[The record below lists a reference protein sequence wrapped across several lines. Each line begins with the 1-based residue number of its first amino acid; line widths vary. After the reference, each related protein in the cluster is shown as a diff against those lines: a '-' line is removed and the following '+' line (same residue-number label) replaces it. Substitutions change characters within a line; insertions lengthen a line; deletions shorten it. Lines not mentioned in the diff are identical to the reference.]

1 VPRRTRQ
8 HRTQVDRAGI
18 TTLTGAS
25 GSTIAH
31 WLRHRDKS
39 GFPVKA
45 DTDADGRDWWWLDEI
60 ETFWDNHLAARAAGF
75 TTVDRTGDPDDLL
88 NAPQAAAVLGY
99 ESHRNLPKVLL
110 DQYDDA
116 ERLPS
121 GRLRRYWYRRSLWD
135 YADGRPLRHS
145 TGRPPGTL
153 ADQRQPHPYADD
165 PRLEAAISLLREAHA
180 TGGGTSG
187 LGAQLAQRLD
197 INLRTAQRLIAAA
210 HVATGGT
217 V

>member
-1 VPRRTRQ
+1 MPRRTRQ
-8 HRTQVDRAGI
+8 HRIQVDRAGI
-18 TTLTGAS
+18 TALTGAS

-31 WLRHRDKS
+31 WLRDRHQS

-45 DTDADGRDWWWLDEI
+45 ATDADGRDWWWLDEV
-60 ETFWDNHLAARAAGF
+60 ETFWDNHLAARAANF
-75 TTVDRTGDPDDLL
+75 TTVDYSGDPDDLL

-99 ESHRNLPKVLL
+99 RNYRNLPKVLL
-110 DQYDDA
+110 DQHDQA

-165 PRLEAAISLLREAHA
+165 PRLDAAITLLREARA
-180 TGGGTSG
+180 TGHDTTG
-187 LGAQLAQRLD
+187 LGKQLAQRLGVR
-197 INLRTAQRLIAAA
+197 LRTAQRLIAAA
-210 HVATGGT
+210 RAAGGRGG
-217 V
+217 

>member
-1 VPRRTRQ
+1 M
-8 HRTQVDRAGI
+8 DY
-18 TTLTGAS
+18 S
-25 GSTIAH
+25 G
-31 WLRHRDKS
+31 
-39 GFPVKA
+39 
-45 DTDADGRDWWWLDEI
+45 E
-60 ETFWDNHLAARAAGF
+60 
-75 TTVDRTGDPDDLL
+75 PDDLL

-99 ESHRNLPKVLL
+99 ASHRNLPKVLL
-110 DQYDDA
+110 DQPDRT

-165 PRLEAAISLLREAHA
+165 PRLEAAITLLHEAHA
-180 TGGGTSG
+180 TGRGTTG

-210 HVATGGT
+210 HIATRGT
-217 V
+217 A